1 MTATVVLATRN
12 AKKLEE
18 LRRVLAAEG
27 IEVLGLADVTPHPEP
42 EETEHTFA
50 GNALLK
56 ARACVEATG
65 LPTLADDSGLT
76 VAALGG
82 MPGVRSAR
90 WAGPGS
96 SDEENLALVLRQLAD
111 VPTERRTASFVCALA
126 LALPDG
132 RSEVIHGEVTGRL
145 TMWAR
150 GENGFGYDPI
160 FLPDGHDRTTAEMSA
175 EEKDAI
181 SHRGRAI
188 RAMVPILTELLT
200 ATERDGER

>member
-18 LRRVLAAEG
+18 LRRGLAAEG
-27 IEVLGLADVTPHPEP
+27 SEVLGLADVTPHPEP